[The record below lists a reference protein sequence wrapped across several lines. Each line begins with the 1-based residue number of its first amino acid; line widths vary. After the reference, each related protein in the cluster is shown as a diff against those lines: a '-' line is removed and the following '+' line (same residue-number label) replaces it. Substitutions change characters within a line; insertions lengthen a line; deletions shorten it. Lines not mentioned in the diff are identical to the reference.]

1 MVMRSPTRGLCLGGK
16 SHYLM
21 GGGRRVHRDLAF
33 DQINAFKEYGYCKVI

>member
-21 GGGRRVHRDLAF
+21 GGGGVEEFRGTWPL
-33 DQINAFKEYGYCKVI
+33 IK

>member
-21 GGGRRVHRDLAF
+21 GGGGGVEEFRGTWPL
-33 DQINAFKEYGYCKVI
+33 IK